1 MLLIEL
7 YLFWTW
13 NIPLTSL
20 QSVFSLMY
28 VVTCFTLFW
37 PVFRNLLGNLQ
48 LKQQIVAVHRPAD
61 TESVLS
67 THIYKHSKHLCVP
80 SGITVFQSYRDTEVI
95 SGLESKGLKYVNL
108 GLKSH
113 KIHKCLSWWAKR
125 GAIIAHSLESQQCPN
140 TSPHQCFK
148 LSANSSPHYSSKNT
162 LYH

>member
-28 VVTCFTLFW
+28 VVTCLTLFW

-80 SGITVFQSYRDTEVI
+80 SGITVFQSYQDTEVI

-113 KIHKCLSWWAKR
+113 KIHKYLSWWAKHGR
-125 GAIIAHSLESQQCPN
+125 YNSHSLESQQCPN
-140 TSPHQCFK
+140 TSPTSV
-148 LSANSSPHYSSKNT
+148 LNSQSNLLRIIPAKNT